1 MCRVFVAGG
10 FTRTFDGTSAGAA
23 RVFASERP
31 LPLKAARRSLAG
43 RLLRPY
49 GLRRRT
55 GAARECPAA
64 EPQSAESRGHTAPAT
79 TQRYAHLVASDMS
92 VFERLPRH
100 RRDAEGLGSFAFLYH
115 GTVASRAE
123 ALFSAFRLVTMV

>member
-1 MCRVFVAGG
+1 MAIQ
-10 FTRTFDGTSAGAA
+10 TA
-23 RVFASERP
+23 
-31 LPLKAARRSLAG
+31 SLAINP
-43 RLLRPY
+43 LLVV
-49 GLRRRT
+49 
-55 GAARECPAA
+55 
-64 EPQSAESRGHTAPAT
+64 APA
-79 TQRYAHLVASDMS
+79 RDAVPFA

>member
-1 MCRVFVAGG
+1 M
-10 FTRTFDGTSAGAA
+10 DSGAA
-23 RVFASERP
+23 PEP
-31 LPLKAARRSLAG
+31 
-43 RLLRPY
+43 
-49 GLRRRT
+49 
-55 GAARECPAA
+55 PANVP
-64 EPQSAESRGHTAPAT
+64 PQSHSPERAEATPRQRPRGAT
-79 TQRYAHLVASDMS
+79 HLVASDMS